1 MSERP
6 FMQLYVSDFVGD
18 TLQLSTE
25 QIGAYM
31 LLLMAMWNAGG
42 SLPDD
47 DTRLARVVRM
57 SLKKWRAI
65 SADLLVFF
73 ERADGVLCH
82 NRLTR
87 ELAKSMVKSEARAAA
102 GARGGAAK
110 ALKTRGVG
118 VANACPSPQHLPESR
133 NQKEKAAAFSRE
145 NAQRLSPENAKPFPE
160 RTPRPRKPGWHQ
172 PKTHTDAANTIIEEI
187 KPMTAAELQQAAKAL
202 AAMFSCFPQSALA
215 DVEMQMRGYLAAVQD
230 AELADVQAA
239 IQRFIRGEAK
249 TDNAQF
255 CPSSAQLSIEVRER
269 RLMRELIAKRSV
281 TLVKA

>member
-57 SLKKWRAI
+57 SCKKWRAI
-65 SADLLVFF
+65 SADLLIFF
-73 ERADGVLCH
+73 ERADGVLSH

-118 VANACPSPQHLPESR
+118 VANAGPSPQHLPKFR

-145 NAQRLSPENAKPFPE
+145 TRSVVEPRTAFFARKRERFSSENPQGFSKRNPSAKKTRLA
-160 RTPRPRKPGWHQ
+160 
-172 PKTHTDAANTIIEEI
+172 
-187 KPMTAAELQQAAKAL
+187 
-202 AAMFSCFPQSALA
+202 
-215 DVEMQMRGYLAAVQD
+215 
-230 AELADVQAA
+230 
-239 IQRFIRGEAK
+239 
-249 TDNAQF
+249 
-255 CPSSAQLSIEVRER
+255 SAQNPYR
-269 RLMRELIAKRSV
+269 RRQHHHRGDQDP
-281 TLVKA
+281 